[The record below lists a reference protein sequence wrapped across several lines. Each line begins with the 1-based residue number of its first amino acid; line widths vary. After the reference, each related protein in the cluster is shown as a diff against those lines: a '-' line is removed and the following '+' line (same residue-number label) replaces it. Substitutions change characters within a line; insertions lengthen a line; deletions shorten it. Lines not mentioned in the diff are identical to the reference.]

1 MTVTSRMKGWMP
13 FLAWAIPA
21 AYFFLAFLQMPVGM
35 AKGLDPSWAYAISR
49 AAAEKLIFGK
59 DIIFTCGPFG
69 YLVVAGL
76 ALKQHFL
83 SVVGFHA
90 AVHLIFCGLAVAKL
104 IKLKHPLQKMLVAS
118 ALTVPFLLGIS
129 SFEHELIC
137 TFLIV
142 LSFDS
147 LWQRKYIRWAA
158 VGLGGIAG
166 FCLLTKFTVG
176 VNTLGSLILLLGA
189 NFCSSLKSKSDRL
202 ISFLAVTDAL
212 LAAISVAFI
221 FLNPNPKISL
231 KEVLLCLVFA
241 GIIGA
246 VTWLMQKRIL
256 LPFVAEYREEIANDK
271 GVRLASATP
280 HPLTPSPTRGEGEP
294 DFSDPPLPA
303 WERGQGVRARTLS
316 TYLRRLGWKR
326 GFYVSYCLFLSVTV
340 LYSSPSLADYL
351 KGCLEISEGYSSA
364 MSIVGSNWELGFA
377 VSELILGSIL
387 LILLAREGNLGW
399 ALVLAFVLA
408 LAFKHGFVRQDL
420 HVAGFIRF
428 TPIIVWLCWEKL
440 KTVRFQ
446 KLSHFAHGY
455 VLILAFAYLTVNLG
469 VFIPH
474 VQALTPARVG
484 AQLSS
489 LLNLKAFQSRLN
501 KISAAD
507 LAQIKLPEQALRLV
521 GKKPIDIVPWEV
533 LLAEANQLNWKPRPV
548 FQSYSAYTRFLDS
561 ANYKSLSSAPRD
573 YIFYNFASIDG
584 RHPFFDEPETFFHI
598 LCNYEV
604 SPELP
609 EFINM
614 PGLSNLTILSRRKSS
629 ICSALPGSKTI
640 SIPWNTPQPLE
651 KSDGSIV
658 RAAIKF
664 EYSTFG
670 KLYKTL
676 FRVPPVKLLV
686 TDLNNYSWV
695 ARLLPGNSEN
705 GVLISHLPQDAL
717 EAFSL
722 FQGEL
727 PSPVKSFSFSTRNPF
742 LFKPNIEISFVSY
755 NLASVQPPPISL
767 DQISSRLSALKFLP
781 KATANLKG
789 FLDTRNTK
797 NDKPFK
803 KGDTI
808 SLSGWATQE
817 SGKGEKNLVL
827 LTYGKDNKPVAVT
840 TIGLPRPDVA
850 RALKSSAYSNS
861 GWKIDLKAE
870 VMPKGAHNLKAWIY
884 MPASHSAVP
893 LTGVCRVEIR

>member
-1 MTVTSRMKGWMP
+1 MP
-13 FLAWAIPA
+13 FLAWGIPA

-35 AKGLDPSWAYAISR
+35 ARGLDPSWTYAIGR

-69 YLVVAGL
+69 YLVVFGL

-83 SVVGFHA
+83 SVVGFHV

-104 IKLKHPLQKMLVAS
+104 RKLKHPFQKVLVALS
-118 ALTVPFLLGIS
+118 LTVPFLLGIS
-129 SFEHELIC
+129 IFEYELIY

-147 LWQRKYIRWAA
+147 LWERKSVRWAA
-158 VGLGGIAG
+158 VGLGGIAS

-176 VNTLGSLILLLGA
+176 IYTLGSLMLLLGA
-189 NFCSSLKSKSDRL
+189 NCYSALKSKSDRL

-231 KEVLLCLVFA
+231 KELLLCLVFA
-241 GIIGA
+241 GMIGA
-246 VTWLMQKRIL
+246 VTWLVQKRIL
-256 LPFVAEYREEIANDK
+256 LPFIADIAK
-271 GVRLASATP
+271 KAKKKAPGLISAVR
-280 HPLTPSPTRGEGEP
+280 RI
-294 DFSDPPLPA
+294 
-303 WERGQGVRARTLS
+303 
-316 TYLRRLGWKR
+316 GWKG
-326 GFYVSYCLFLSVTV
+326 GFYVSYCLFLIVTV
-340 LYSSPSLADYL
+340 LYSSPSLAAYIR
-351 KGCLEISEGYSSA
+351 GCLEISEGYSSA
-364 MSIVGSNWELGFA
+364 MSIVGSSWELGLA
-377 VSELILGSIL
+377 VSELILVSVL
-387 LILLAREGNLGW
+387 LILLAREGNLGL

-408 LAFKHGFVRQDL
+408 LAFKHGFVRSGL
-420 HVAGFIRF
+420 HAIIFIRF

-446 KLSHFAHGY
+446 KLSNLAHGY

-489 LLNLKAFQSRLN
+489 LLNLKAFQSSLN
-501 KISAAD
+501 EISAAD
-507 LAQIKLPEQALRLV
+507 LAQIKLPEKAIRLV

-584 RHPFFDEPETFFHI
+584 RHPFFDEPETFFYI

-676 FRVPPVKLLV
+676 FRVPPVKVQV
-686 TDLNNYSWV
+686 TDMNNFSWI

-755 NLASVQPPPISL
+755 NLASVQPPAISL
-767 DQISSRLSALKFLP
+767 EQISSRLSALKFLP
-781 KATANLKG
+781 KPTADLKG

-797 NDKPFK
+797 NDKPFR

-817 SGKGEKNLVL
+817 SGKGENNLVL
-827 LTYGKDNKPVAVT
+827 LTYGKDNKPVGVT

-870 VMPKGAHNLKAWIY
+870 VMPKGSHNLKAWIY
-884 MPASHSAVP
+884 KRASNSAVP
-893 LTGVCRVEIR
+893 LTGVYRVEIR

>member
-1 MTVTSRMKGWMP
+1 MKGWMP
-13 FLAWAIPA
+13 FLAWGIPA

-35 AKGLDPSWAYAISR
+35 AKGLDPSWTYAIAR
-49 AAAEKLIFGK
+49 ASAEKLIFGK

-69 YLVVAGL
+69 YLVVFGL

-83 SVVGFHA
+83 SVVGFHV

-104 IKLKHPLQKMLVAS
+104 IKLKHPFQKVLVAL

-129 SFEHELIC
+129 SFENELIC

-147 LWQRKYIRWAA
+147 LWKRKYIRWAA

-189 NFCSSLKSKSDRL
+189 NLYSSLKSKSDRL
-202 ISFLAVTDAL
+202 ISFLAVTDSL

-221 FLNPNPKISL
+221 FLNPNPQISL
-231 KEVLLCLVFA
+231 KEVLLCLAFA
-241 GIIGA
+241 GMIGA
-246 VTWLMQKRIL
+246 VTWLVQKRIL
-256 LPFVAEYREEIANDK
+256 LPFVADIAK
-271 GVRLASATP
+271 KAKKKAPVLVSGVR
-280 HPLTPSPTRGEGEP
+280 RI
-294 DFSDPPLPA
+294 
-303 WERGQGVRARTLS
+303 
-316 TYLRRLGWKR
+316 GWKG
-326 GFYVSYCLFLSVTV
+326 GFYVSYCLFLIVTV
-340 LYSSPSLADYL
+340 WYSSPSLADYL

-377 VSELILGSIL
+377 VSELILVSIL

-408 LAFKHGFVRQDL
+408 LAFKHGFVRHDL
-420 HVAGFIRF
+420 HAAGFIRF

-446 KLSHFAHGY
+446 KISHFAHGY

-489 LLNLKAFQSRLN
+489 LLNLKAFQTRLN
-501 KISAAD
+501 EISAAD
-507 LAQIKLPEQALRLV
+507 LAQIKLPEKALRLV

-584 RHPFFDEPETFFHI
+584 RHPFFDEPETFFHS

-614 PGLSNLTILSRRKSS
+614 PGLSNLMILSRRKSS

-640 SIPWNTPQPLE
+640 SIPWKTPQSLE

-676 FRVPPVKLLV
+676 FRVPPVKLQV
-686 TDLNNYSWV
+686 TDLNNSSWI

-727 PSPVKSFSFSTRNPF
+727 PSRVKSFSFSTRNPF
-742 LFKPNIEISFVSY
+742 LFKPNIQISFVSY
-755 NLASVQPPPISL
+755 NLAGFQPPSISL

-781 KATANLKG
+781 KQTADLKG

-808 SLSGWATQE
+808 SLSGWATRK
-817 SGKGEKNLVL
+817 SVKGQTNFVL
-827 LTYGKDNKPVAVT
+827 LTYGKDNKLVAVT
-840 TIGLPRPDVA
+840 TIHLPRPDVA
-850 RALKSSAYSNS
+850 RALNSSAYKNS

-870 VMPKGAHNLKAWIY
+870 VMPKGTHNLKAWIY

-893 LTGVCRVEIR
+893 LTGVYRVEIR

>member
-1 MTVTSRMKGWMP
+1 MKGWMP
-13 FLAWAIPA
+13 FMAWGIPA

-35 AKGLDPSWAYAISR
+35 AKGLDPSWTYAIGR

-69 YLVVAGL
+69 YLAVFGL
-76 ALKQHFL
+76 ALKQHFF
-83 SVVGFHA
+83 SVVGFHV

-104 IKLKHPLQKMLVAS
+104 RKLKQPLQKVLVALS
-118 ALTVPFLLGIS
+118 LTVPFLLGIS
-129 SFEHELIC
+129 IFEYELIY

-147 LWQRKYIRWAA
+147 LWERKSVRWAA

-166 FCLLTKFTVG
+166 FCLLTKFTIG
-176 VNTLGSLILLLGA
+176 IYTLGSLILLLGA
-189 NFCSSLKSKSDRL
+189 NCYSALKSKSDRL

-231 KEVLLCLVFA
+231 KEVLLCLFFA
-241 GIIGA
+241 GMIGA
-246 VTWLMQKRIL
+246 VTWLVQKRIL
-256 LPFVAEYREEIANDK
+256 LPFIADVAKKAKKRAP
-271 GVRLASATP
+271 GLVSA
-280 HPLTPSPTRGEGEP
+280 
-294 DFSDPPLPA
+294 
-303 WERGQGVRARTLS
+303 V
-316 TYLRRLGWKR
+316 RRLGWKG

-340 LYSSPSLADYL
+340 LYSSPSLAAYIR
-351 KGCLEISEGYSSA
+351 GCLEISEGYSSA
-364 MSIVGSNWELGFA
+364 MSIVGSSWELGLA
-377 VSELILGSIL
+377 VSELILVSIL
-387 LILLAREGNLGW
+387 LILIAREGNLGW
-399 ALVLAFVLA
+399 ALVLGFVLA
-408 LAFKHGFVRQDL
+408 LAFKHGFVRSGL
-420 HVAGFIRF
+420 HAASFIRF

-446 KLSHFAHGY
+446 KLSNLAHGY
-455 VLILAFAYLTVNLG
+455 VLILALAYLTVNLG
-469 VFIPH
+469 VFIPY

-489 LLNLKAFQSRLN
+489 LLNLKAFQSSLN
-501 KISAAD
+501 EISAAD
-507 LAQIKLPEQALRLV
+507 LAQIKLPEKAIRLV
-521 GKKPIDIVPWEV
+521 GNKAIDIVPWEV

-573 YIFYNFASIDG
+573 YIFYNFTSIDG
-584 RHPFFDEPETFFHI
+584 RHPFFDEPETFFYI

-604 SPELP
+604 SPKLP

-651 KSDGSIV
+651 KSEGSIV

-676 FRVPPVKLLV
+676 FRVPPVTVEV
-686 TDLNNYSWV
+686 TDMNNVSWI

-742 LFKPNIEISFVSY
+742 LFKSNIQISFVSY

-767 DQISSRLSALKFLP
+767 EQISSRLSALKFLP
-781 KATANLKG
+781 KPTADLKG

-797 NDKPFK
+797 KDKPFR

-808 SLSGWATQE
+808 SLSGWATRK
-817 SGKGEKNLVL
+817 SVKGQTNFVL
-827 LTYGKDNKPVAVT
+827 LTYGKDNKPVGVT
-840 TIGLPRPDVA
+840 TIHLPRPDVA
-850 RALKSSAYSNS
+850 QALQSSAYSNA

-870 VMPKGAHNLKAWIY
+870 IMPKGTHNLKAWIY
-884 MPASHSAVP
+884 KPASHSAVP
-893 LTGVCRVEIR
+893 LTGVYRVEIR